1 MAKFDLWMD
10 GFSDERRPISLMAAR
25 RMRGFGSHVARVRSH
40 GNGADHQR
48 VRARI
53 LTPMSHWKRLPVSN
67 LNINFEWITGGLE
80 ELRSFLKE
88 HTLNL
93 FIPKGIRIQ
102 FGYFAHYP
110 SVDVSALLP
119 FRHPSLERVLSPSL
133 LPSLSPSV
141 PGSGSEPT
149 VGEFRP
155 SGQSKAA
162 PPLLARSPRVPTTRD
177 ALLLFLI
184 QFRNGNEGHDC
195 SKSILVLLYLA
206 AKY

>member
-1 MAKFDLWMD
+1 MD
-10 GFSDERRPISLMAAR
+10 GFSDDRRPISLMAAR

-88 HTLNL
+88 HTINL

-102 FGYFAHYP
+102 FGYLAHHP
-110 SVDVSALLP
+110 PVDVSALPLARAFSLP
-119 FRHPSLERVLSPSL
+119 PGKWER
-133 LPSLSPSV
+133 
-141 PGSGSEPT
+141 T
-149 VGEFRP
+149 VGEFCP
-155 SGQSKAA
+155 SGGGQSKAA
-162 PPLLARSPRVPTTRD
+162 PRCSLVRSASLRRSSPLPHP
-177 ALLLFLI
+177 I
-184 QFRNGNEGHDC
+184 PKWE
-195 SKSILVLLYLA
+195 
-206 AKY
+206 